1 MANPAYDNASQQ
13 RILRLILSLS
23 GHELHG
29 LAPKDLAEHL
39 KVSPGTITR
48 DLHNLRSCGFAELI
62 QETGRIRLSAK
73 MVQIAVAHANAMSR
87 ATDLLQEIKQRY
99 SREP

>member
-1 MANPAYDNASQQ
+1 MAHQYDNAGQQ
-13 RILRLILSLS
+13 RILHLILALS

-48 DLHNLRSCGFAELI
+48 DIHNLSSCGFAEQI

-73 MVQIAVAHANAMSR
+73 MVQIAVGHANAMSR
-87 ATDLLQEIKQRY
+87 AADRLNEIKQRY